1 MYFSLHGV
9 VVTDR
14 ILSGTFSVY
23 PVACAM
29 AAFPDILSIRMVVSM
44 KRRIPW
50 SVTQLQRPPI
60 SLYIKDCE
68 SSRFQPTDFLELNL

>member
-50 SVTQLQRPPI
+50 SVTQLHRPP
-60 SLYIKDCE
+60 SLCI
-68 SSRFQPTDFLELNL
+68 